1 MAQAALERQE
11 SRGGH
16 TRDDYPGMSAEWR
29 KINLICSLEGDRV
42 VLHRKPIPAMRTD
55 LLELFEVS
63 ELKKYMTDEE
73 LAGLPGADAAAAEE
87 KH

>member
-1 MAQAALERQE
+1 
-11 SRGGH
+11 
-16 TRDDYPGMSAEWR
+16 MSPEWR
-29 KINLICSLEGDRV
+29 QVNLICTLDAAGDVTLRQQ
-42 VLHRKPIPAMRTD
+42 PMAAMRED

-73 LAGLPGADAAAAEE
+73 LTGLPGYAEAAAAEE

>member
-1 MAQAALERQE
+1 
-11 SRGGH
+11 
-16 TRDDYPGMSAEWR
+16 
-29 KINLICSLEGDRV
+29 
-42 VLHRKPIPAMRTD
+42 MRTD